1 MNESEIEKLY
11 KNSGIEPIAE
21 YCKHQCNNEFDDNA
35 CIGCKHIEKVEY
47 QPFTA
52 EKQIELIKW
61 LGKNKHGIG
70 IDFFELANPN
80 GETVWNIGVEFQW
93 EEYNYV
99 FEHQDFAEA
108 LAGLVNQ
115 IWQYLIEE
123 EKQEIK
129 RILE

>member
-1 MNESEIEKLY
+1 MKEIEKLY
-11 KNSGIEPIAE
+11 ENAGIEPELLLDA
-21 YCKHQCNNEFDDNA
+21 KTNEEVA
-35 CIGCKHIEKVEY
+35 RRY
-47 QPFTA
+47 PSFTA

-70 IDFFELANPN
+70 IDFFGLANPN
-80 GETVWNIGVEFQW
+80 GETVWDIGVEFQW

-123 EKQEIK
+123 EKQQIK
-129 RILE
+129 EILE